1 MQKLYTYETEL
12 KPKHNQEIIDYF
24 NDCTTLF
31 NKIVRNVWQ
40 YYNHQDTLIS
50 QKSKLNTLLQNQ
62 FGISKR
68 TANSIILYV
77 SGRYNSLKGI
87 KKYELK
93 RNSSKIEKLDDLIS
107 ELALKLDIMAMKA
120 HHNQL
125 KEKELIK
132 YRGLKAKFVAIKK
145 AKDRLL
151 KENIRVQKQLN
162 DQHFSLCFGS
172 KALFNHQ
179 YLEVDHQKW
188 YEKFK
193 QTRDASILF
202 TGSKEETSCNSQCQ
216 LLYDKKHN
224 SFKIKLRKEYAYQA
238 NDKDKYI
245 YGQVYFSYGNKELQK
260 VLKTKNSP
268 ITYNVIRRGDRYFL
282 QATITIEKN
291 DISEQNRYMGID
303 FNKGFVALSEVKED
317 GNLINTNKI
326 YYRFKQGNKTTNDL
340 RQLAHDVATK
350 CKENNVSLAIE
361 NLDFGKKKSK
371 TSKYKK
377 DEKFNDMLHSLA
389 YSKFDE
395 YISRACF
402 SNDVWLSRVNP
413 AYTSYIGK
421 KKYNEIKKLNTH
433 TSASYVIARRGMR
446 FKDAA

>member
-24 NDCTTLF
+24 NDYTTLF
-31 NKIVRNVWQ
+31 NRIIRSVWQ
-40 YYNHQDTLIS
+40 YYNHQDPLIN
-50 QKSKLNTLLQNQ
+50 KKAKLNTFIQNQ
-62 FGISKR
+62 FGVSKR
-68 TANSIILYV
+68 TAGSIISYV
-77 SGRYNSLKGI
+77 SGRYNSLKES
-87 KKYELK
+87 KKYEIK
-93 RNSSKIEKLDDLIS
+93 RNNSKIEKLDDLVS

-125 KEKELIK
+125 KEKGLIK
-132 YRGLKAKFVAIKK
+132 YRWLKAKFVAIKK

-151 KENIRVQKQLN
+151 KENAKVQKQLN

-179 YLEVDHQKW
+179 HLEADHQNW
-188 YEKFK
+188 YNRFK
-193 QTRDASILF
+193 TARDGSILF
-202 TGSKEETSCNSQCQ
+202 VGSKDETCCNLQ
-216 LLYDKKHN
+216 LQLIYNNKN
-224 SFKIKLRKEYAYQA
+224 NQFTIQLRKEYAYQA
-238 NDKDKYI
+238 NERDKYL

-260 VLKTKNSP
+260 VLKTKSSP
-268 ITYNVIRRGDRYFL
+268 MTYRIMRRDDRYFL
-282 QATITIEKN
+282 QAIITIEKN
-291 DISEQNRYMGID
+291 DIAEQDRYMGID
-303 FNKGFVALSEVKED
+303 FNKGFIALSEVKED
-317 GNLINTNKI
+317 GNLINTDKI

-340 RQLAHDVATK
+340 RQLAHDIAIR
-350 CKENNVSLAIE
+350 CKENNMSLAIE
-361 NLDFGKKKSK
+361 NLDFSKKKSK

-377 DEKFNDMLHSLA
+377 DEKINEMLHSLA
-389 YSKFDE
+389 YSRFDE

>member
-1 MQKLYTYETEL
+1 MQQLYTYETEL
-12 KPKHNQEIIDYF
+12 KPKYNQEIIDYF
-24 NDCTTLF
+24 NDYTSFF
-31 NKIVRNVWQ
+31 NKIVRSVWQ
-40 YYNHQDTLIS
+40 YYNHQDVLIS
-50 QKSKLNTLLQNQ
+50 QRSKLNTLIQNQ
-62 FGISKR
+62 FGISNR
-68 TANSIILYV
+68 TASSIIAYV
-77 SGRYNSLKGI
+77 SGRYNSLKSL
-87 KKYELK
+87 KKYEIK
-93 RNSSKIEKLDDLIS
+93 RNNSKIEELDDLIS
-107 ELALKLDIMAMKA
+107 ELALKLDVMAMKA

-125 KEKELIK
+125 NEKKLIK
-132 YRGLKAKFVAIKK
+132 YRGLKKKFVAIKK

-151 KENIRVQKQLN
+151 KANIRAQKQLD

-179 YLEVDHQKW
+179 YLEADHQKW

-193 QTRDASILF
+193 RARDGSISFIGNKGETCCNHQLRLIYNNKNNQF
-202 TGSKEETSCNSQCQ
+202 TIQ
-216 LLYDKKHN
+216 
-224 SFKIKLRKEYAYQA
+224 LRKEYAYQT
-238 NDKDKYI
+238 NNRDKYL

-260 VLKTKNSP
+260 VLKTKSSP
-268 ITYNVIRRGDRYFL
+268 ITYRIIRRDDRYFL

-291 DISEQNRYMGID
+291 DIAEQDRYMGID
-303 FNKGFVALSEVKED
+303 FNKGFVTLSEVKED
-317 GNLINTNKI
+317 GNLVNTDKI

-340 RQLAHDVATK
+340 RQLASDIAIR
-350 CKENNVSLAIE
+350 CKENNMSLAIE

-377 DEKFNDMLHSLA
+377 DEKCNEMLHSLA
-389 YSKFDE
+389 YSKFNE

-402 SNDVWLSRVNP
+402 SNDVWLRRVNP
-413 AYTSYIGK
+413 AYTSYVGK